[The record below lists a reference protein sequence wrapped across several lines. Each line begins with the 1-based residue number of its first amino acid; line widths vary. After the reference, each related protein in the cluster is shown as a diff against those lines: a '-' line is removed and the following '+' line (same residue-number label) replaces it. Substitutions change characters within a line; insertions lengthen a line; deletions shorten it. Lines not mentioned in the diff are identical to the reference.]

1 MARPVRDAWGMKTN
15 RTAIIALLLITFL
28 GVGPWEPWANAERLP
43 KSDLDSTL
51 QPQCDLC
58 WYPTPDEPNSN
69 RLPTYK
75 QQRPRRPPDSR
86 PQRYPKG
93 RYKLVPNQKPSRL
106 STLRARSLR
115 NTRLLST
122 LQISAVDGDTI
133 RAGPDRIRLRGID
146 TPELSEPEGQAAKQ
160 RLEALLRN
168 GIVRIVP
175 RGRDVYDRLVAD
187 VFVNGQNV
195 AEILKMEGFAKSR

>member
-1 MARPVRDAWGMKTN
+1 MLTQVTMHTSRIT
-15 RTAIIALLLITFL
+15 IIPLALVIFL
-28 GVGPWEPWANAERLP
+28 GSGPWEPWANAERLS

-58 WYPTPDEPNSN
+58 WYPTPNEPGSN

-75 QQRPRRPPDSR
+75 QQRPRHPPDSR
-86 PQRYPKG
+86 PQRFPKG
-93 RYKLVPNQKPSRL
+93 RYKLGPKQKQSRV

-115 NTRLLST
+115 NSRLLST

-146 TPELSEPEGQAAKQ
+146 TPELSEPEGEAAKQ
-160 RLEALLRN
+160 RLAELLRN

-175 RGRDVYDRLVAD
+175 RGRDVYDRLIAD
-187 VFVNGQNV
+187 VFVDGKNV
-195 AEILKMEGFAKSR
+195 AEIMRREGFAKAG

>member
-1 MARPVRDAWGMKTN
+1 MNTSRIT
-15 RTAIIALLLITFL
+15 IIPLALVIFL
-28 GVGPWEPWANAERLP
+28 GSGPWEPWANAERLS

-58 WYPTPDEPNSN
+58 WYPTPDESGSN

-86 PQRYPKG
+86 PQRFPKG
-93 RYKLVPNQKPSRL
+93 RYKLGPKQKQSRV

-115 NTRLLST
+115 NFRLLST

-146 TPELSEPEGQAAKQ
+146 TPELSEPEGEAAKQ
-160 RLEALLRN
+160 RLAELLRN

-175 RGRDVYDRLVAD
+175 QGRDVYDRLIAD
-187 VFVNGQNV
+187 VFVDGQNV
-195 AEILKMEGFAKSR
+195 AEILKREGFAKAG

>member
-1 MARPVRDAWGMKTN
+1 MKST
-15 RTAIIALLLITFL
+15 RTAIIALLLIAFA
-28 GVGPWEPWANAERLP
+28 GSGPWEPWANAERLS
-43 KSDLDSTL
+43 KSDHESTL

-58 WYPTPDEPNSN
+58 WYPSPEESNPN

-86 PQRYPKG
+86 PQRFPKG
-93 RYKLVPNQKPSRL
+93 LYKLGPKQKQSRI

-115 NTRLLST
+115 NSRLLST
-122 LQISAVDGDTI
+122 LQLSAVDGDTI

-146 TPELSEPEGQAAKQ
+146 TPELNEPEGQAAKE
-160 RLEALLRN
+160 RLAELLRN

-175 RGRDVYDRLVAD
+175 RARDVYNRLVAD
-187 VFVNGQNV
+187 VFVDGQNV
-195 AEILKMEGFAKSR
+195 AEILRSEGFAKAR